1 MGVRRGRE
9 RLRGRDKGREEVKDR
24 AIETGSISVKI
35 HIREVDCMGRDNMR
49 WYGYRDGER

>member
-1 MGVRRGRE
+1 MRRGRE

-35 HIREVDCMGRDNMR
+35 HIREVDCKGRDNMK
-49 WYGYRDGER
+49 WYLYRDG